1 LSEVSRDMTEAAA
14 ERNPFSAQ
22 IEALGRRTA
31 QAGPDWLRRLRRQG
45 LARFEERG
53 FPTIHDE
60 AWRNTNVAPIVNVEY
75 RPAAVGTDAL
85 RLEELPP
92 PARIDLGGPRL
103 VFVNGEFAPDLSR
116 IPALPDGVWV
126 GSLAQAIEQFPELLR
141 TELDNAGSP
150 ATAAFESLNTA
161 LLEGGAVV
169 RLGDGVKLGEPVQLI
184 FAAGQTDAA
193 TANHPRTLI
202 VIGKHSRLEI
212 VETFVGLGP
221 HAYLT
226 NAVCQLRVGEDSRV
240 DHYRVQL
247 ESEHAFHLSTWNSH
261 QQRNSR
267 YVSHNVNLGGQLVRH
282 DLRAVLGG
290 EGATCTLNGLTLTRG
305 RQHVDNHTVIDH
317 VKPHCASRELYKG
330 ILDDH
335 SRTVFSGRIIVRP
348 QAQKTDAK
356 QSNPNLLLASSALAQ
371 TRPQLEI
378 YADDV
383 KCTHGATIGQ
393 MDPDAMFYL
402 RSRGIEQTVARNLLI
417 EAFAGEVL
425 ERIEI
430 PALNE
435 SLAQL
440 LADRLP
446 GKLT

>member
-1 LSEVSRDMTEAAA
+1 MTEAAA

-22 IEALGRRTA
+22 IEALERRAA
-31 QAGPDWLRRLRRQG
+31 QGEPDWLRRLRREG

-60 AWRNTNVAPIVNVEY
+60 AWRSTNVAPIVDAAY
-75 RPAAVGTDAL
+75 RPATVRADSLSSEAL
-85 RLEELPP
+85 PTAGRL
-92 PARIDLGGPRL
+92 DLGGPRL
-103 VFVNGEFAPDLSR
+103 VFVNGEFAPHLSH
-116 IPALPDGVWV
+116 IPALPDGAWI
-126 GSLAQAIEQFPELLR
+126 GSLTHAIEQFPELLR
-141 TELDNAGSP
+141 AELNGPGGA
-150 ATAAFESLNTA
+150 ATPAFESLNTA

-169 RLGDGVKLGEPVQLI
+169 RLGDGVELGEPVQLV
-184 FAAGQTDAA
+184 FAAGQADAA

-202 VIGKHSRLEI
+202 VTGRDSRLEI

-221 HAYLT
+221 YAYLT
-226 NAVCQLRVGEDSRV
+226 NAVCDVRVGEDSRV
-240 DHYRVQL
+240 VHHRVQL
-247 ESEHAFHLSTWNSH
+247 ESEQAFHLSTWNSR

-267 YVSHNVNLGGQLVRH
+267 YVSHNVNLGGRLVRH

-290 EGATCTLNGLTLTRG
+290 EGATCTLNGLYLTHG
-305 RQHVDNHTVIDH
+305 RQHVDNHTIIDH

-330 ILDDH
+330 ILDGH

-356 QSNPNLLLASSALAQ
+356 QSNPNLLLAPSALAH

-393 MDPDAMFYL
+393 MDPDALFYL
-402 RSRGIEQTVARNLLI
+402 RSRGIDQTVARNLLV

-425 ERIEI
+425 QRIEI
-430 PALNE
+430 PSLNE
-435 SLAQL
+435 SLTQL
-440 LADRLP
+440 IADRLP